1 MEAVDAVA
9 LKGWVERLQGLRR
22 IHSGTPSEEPTKL
35 EEWLYV
41 GGNLANLG
49 PGAWAKWFEEHP
61 DVTHV
66 VNCAAKDVK
75 YTVKDTVS
83 VLNLPALDEEGFDLF
98 SFWPKVK
105 DFVLEATGATGVLFH
120 CQAGVNRSAT
130 LALAIWCVREQRPL
144 LQVLRQGLQ
153 RRPGMLQNRSFQRQ
167 LIQCVQQ
174 EGVLGLQEDVD
185 AWHAEMDSYQKQVHR
200 VFELFASDGVA
211 NFDLFQKVMQAVGE
225 TAEDQW
231 RRMMMYRP
239 LLPVA
244 GGQLADTVDQATV
257 ENWLQASPEIFQK
270 LLEVAG

>member
-1 MEAVDAVA
+1 MEAVDVL

-22 IHSGTPSEEPTKL
+22 IHWGTPSEEPTKL

-61 DVTHV
+61 EVTHV
-66 VNCAAKDVK
+66 VNCACKDVK
-75 YTVKDTVS
+75 YSLKDSVS

-105 DFVLEATGATGVLFH
+105 DYTLEAPGVLFH

-144 LQVLRQGLQ
+144 LQVLGQGLQ
-153 RRPGMLQNRSFQRQ
+153 KRPGMLQNRSFQRQ
-167 LIQCVQQ
+167 LIQCVHR
-174 EGVLGLQEDVD
+174 EGVLGSQEDVD
-185 AWHAEMDSYQKQVHR
+185 AWHAEMDGYQKQVHR

-211 NFDLFQKVMQAVGE
+211 NFDLFQKVMQSVKE
-225 TAEDQW
+225 NAEDQW

-239 LLPVA
+239 LVPVA
-244 GGQLADTVDQATV
+244 GGQLSDTVDEATV
-257 ENWLQASPEIFQK
+257 EKWLQASTEIFRK
-270 LLEVAG
+270 LLDLVAG